1 MALAP
6 SATLVVAAAAVYLVT
21 LAIYRLFFHPLSKF
35 PGPRAAA
42 LSFWYEGYYE
52 IVKVGQYS
60 THISKLHDRYGP
72 VVRVTPD
79 ELHIRDSRFFDD
91 FYAKNLHL
99 DKEGWNLKFGTEGGV
114 LTTVNGAFHK
124 RRRAAL
130 SPMYALFLAICLFYT
145 NTTQGFL
152 VAPSSTSFTSSSAT
166 QIPSPFACRN
176 LKPEKSH

>member
-1 MALAP
+1 MTLAP
-6 SATLVVAAAAVYLVT
+6 SAALVAAAAALYFAA
-21 LAIYRLFFHPLSKF
+21 LAIYRLFLHPLSKF
-35 PGPRAAA
+35 PGPKAAA

-60 THISKLHDRYGP
+60 TQISKLHDRYGP

-79 ELHIRDSRFFDD
+79 ELHIRDSRFFED

-114 LTTVNGAFHK
+114 LTTVNGALHK

-130 SPMYALFLAICLFYT
+130 SPMYASSP
-145 NTTQGFL
+145 NTFQPYPDTAQGFPA
-152 VAPSSTSFTSSSAT
+152 APSSTSFTSSSAIQT
-166 QIPSPFACRN
+166 PSPPACRS
-176 LKPEKSH
+176 LKPGKSH